1 VADYILADG
10 FDNYT
15 DPSLKGNN
23 SGNTPGTILT
33 TGGRDG
39 RGCYFGNTGK
49 IGKIVTPVSTIIVG
63 FAVKA
68 QDNTG
73 AVLSIANGVTDLI
86 VVQYRNPYFQIAH
99 AQTGTVYGVASNVS
113 VAPLAWAYIELK
125 FKVSTGIASGDV
137 IMRVNNQ
144 VGVTVAAGTSTT
156 WASSTTFNTIWLGS
170 ISGAINRFDAYIDD
184 VVLLPVSTGFWGD
197 VVVEGRL
204 PSSDGDLS
212 QWHANGDTPNHN
224 CVDDANPDGDT
235 TYVSSD
241 TLNARDSYKFGPL
254 NQVAA
259 EIKGVQISLMGKKMG
274 AEDLGIVPFTR
285 QGGTNY
291 DQSRIG
297 MTTSYVMSLIP
308 LDTNPATGVAWT
320 PTEIDALEAGQNLT
334 T

>member
-1 VADYILADG
+1 
-10 FDNYT
+10 
-15 DPSLKGNN
+15 
-23 SGNTPGTILT
+23 
-33 TGGRDG
+33 
-39 RGCYFGNTGK
+39 
-49 IGKIVTPVSTIIVG
+49 
-63 FAVKA
+63 
-68 QDNTG
+68 
-73 AVLSIANGVTDLI
+73 
-86 VVQYRNPYFQIAH
+86 
-99 AQTGTVYGVASNVS
+99 